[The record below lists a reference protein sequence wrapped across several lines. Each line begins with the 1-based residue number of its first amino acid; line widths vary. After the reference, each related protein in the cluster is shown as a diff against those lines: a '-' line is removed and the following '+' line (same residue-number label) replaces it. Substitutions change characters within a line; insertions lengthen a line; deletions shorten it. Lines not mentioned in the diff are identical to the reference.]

1 MLGPCSAAGTSL
13 PSRLLGVAVT
23 KPRQFLG
30 SSFQPLLGTG
40 FPFPHVMP
48 KKDTRM
54 LSMVPGFGVGVGVG
68 TGDGDGAWAGAV
80 TGGAGLGPA
89 TGCDGA
95 SSVNVWRPTAP
106 SASTVVTSITFLK
119 PMTPPSNR

>member
-23 KPRQFLG
+23 KPRQPLG

-68 TGDGDGAWAGAV
+68 TGDGDGDGAWAGAV

-89 TGCDGA
+89 TGVCCDGA
-95 SSVNVWRPTAP
+95 SSVNVWRPRAT
-106 SASTVVTSITFLK
+106 SASTVVTRLA
-119 PMTPPSNR
+119 